1 MRNLCNIFL
10 LYNDTVASRAVS
22 TLCETLCGASGCLCR
37 INDLGMMTDSPDYF
51 FVVIIAILAVVV
63 GLIAVLKAGC
73 SFFRNMRQVMI
84 FLFA

>member
-1 MRNLCNIFL
+1 MTESSYSFLRNNLFFADRATFAL
-10 LYNDTVASRAVS
+10 FESRF
-22 TLCETLCGASGCLCR
+22 GAGCFPCR
-37 INDLGMMTDSPDYF
+37 INNLGMMTDSLDYF
-51 FVVIIAILAVVV
+51 LGVVIAVFAVIV

>member
-1 MRNLCNIFL
+1 MTASVNNSLLFNHRITDRAMLACSKSGFGAGGGFL
-10 LYNDTVASRAVS
+10 RVV
-22 TLCETLCGASGCLCR
+22 
-37 INDLGMMTDSPDYF
+37 DLGMMTDSLDYF